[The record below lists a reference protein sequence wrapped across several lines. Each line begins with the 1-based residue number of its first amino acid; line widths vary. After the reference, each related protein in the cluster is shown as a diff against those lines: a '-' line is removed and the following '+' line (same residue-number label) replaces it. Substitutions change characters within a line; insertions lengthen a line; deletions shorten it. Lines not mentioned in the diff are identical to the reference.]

1 MLNDCYIDK
10 YQYTVV
16 RNQTLTGAKVSP
28 PWSPLNLGFS
38 TGSRCH
44 CRSTFSRCDGYRTH
58 FSGGIGP
65 SHFLRHRRPAS
76 VSSFLLRDFRSVI
89 FAAPTYPFDALTDAR
104 DLALYVHT

>member
-1 MLNDCYIDK
+1 LAQVLIHDSARAIKESFKVVDRMLNDCYIDK

-65 SHFLRHRRPAS
+65 
-76 VSSFLLRDFRSVI
+76 
-89 FAAPTYPFDALTDAR
+89 
-104 DLALYVHT
+104 